1 MSFTLEQILK
11 MYPDTRYYVRLS
23 NGELLAG
30 THYLKEAKK
39 YAERYKKKNAQDLL
53 NKHLGVYVY
62 NQKGKNVYVFSL
74 LLYINLQFFVFN
86 LL

>member
-39 YAERYKKKNAQDLL
+39 YAERYKKRMHKT
-53 NKHLGVYVY
+53 Y
-62 NQKGKNVYVFSL
+62 
-74 LLYINLQFFVFN
+74 
-86 LL
+86 